1 MSLKKES
8 IEKAIDF
15 ISNIDFDDTEQLII
29 FNKVKD
35 LISNL
40 KDPEISKKIT
50 ELSKLPPSTS
60 FKELLK
66 LILDKLS
73 VEQLNSIFKLFINNE
88 ELIDYLQDLLLEK
101 II

>member
-50 ELSKLPPSTS
+50 ELSELPPKTS
-60 FKELLK
+60 FKELFK

-73 VEQLNSIFKLFINNE
+73 IEQLNSIFKLFMNNE

-101 II
+101 IL